1 MNPELKIDETTYM
14 NVQLVSRYLHV
25 AESTIYRWVGMNY
38 IPHAKLGNRTIFTKE
53 QIDNWVKQNNVCP
66 VQLPELPTFRNN

>member
-1 MNPELKIDETTYM
+1 MKTELKIDETTYM
-14 NVQLVSRYLHV
+14 NVELVSRYLHV

-53 QIDNWVKQNNVCP
+53 QIDSWVKQNNVAP
-66 VQLPELPTFRNN
+66 TKLPDLKTFSRN